1 MESFLHGSLTAACCT
16 LSEITGR
23 QSHQIIVRDITSNSD
38 STVTVSFTA
47 RIKGKESS
55 SYVRIPD
62 VDSETLQFG
71 DCYIAPKTF
80 MHKQKYIKT
89 VRLLHTERAYSLWH
103 KQTTLDAWSRDCA

>member
-1 MESFLHGSLTAACCT
+1 
-16 LSEITGR
+16 
-23 QSHQIIVRDITSNSD
+23 VRDITSNSD

-89 VRLLHTERAYSLWH
+89 VRFLHTEQHIFFGIENLRFKPVPKTA
-103 KQTTLDAWSRDCA
+103 